1 MKSKNEEDE
10 DIISGDFKKVPI
22 ERSQYGGVEVY
33 NIYSGISY
41 SKERLKRKI
50 FRYSLTVILVIVFL
64 IITKTLL
71 WDGIVELFSEE
82 GNSYDN
88 YDSNYNDSFG
98 DVGSYDNS
106 LETFYLEQNI
116 SEINMESFSSPQL
129 RNPQNIRLVNKLEMT
144 LCVEYDKFVHM
155 KIKDAENPRWEVPD
169 KGILNEDYLS
179 AVENNRI
186 SLSIYSRYLDSK
198 TFYVEFLSNKY
209 SDEQDFDHFRDI
221 DMIKEEKLDHLEEF
235 SFRLMTNEENQFY
248 LFNSSENFI
257 FSDNYINFQSLLTTD
272 KIYGFGE
279 RNHEFKLNKGL
290 YTIWPQ
296 DLAGAKSDM
305 EIGGGNLY
313 GHHPVGIHKTMFD
326 DLWLGFVFMNTNDQD
341 VKISTRN
348 ETGSEYNLEHKT
360 IGGIIDYYI
369 IVDNSPEEVLKNIQ
383 FLLGIPSF
391 TTVLVFG

>member
-155 KIKDAENPRWEVPD
+155 KIKDAENPRWEAPD
-169 KGILNEDYLS
+169 KGILNDD
-179 AVENNRI
+179 VGNNLKFWSNCNKPLI
-186 SLSIYSRYLDSK
+186 KSK
-198 TFYVEFLSNKY
+198 
-209 SDEQDFDHFRDI
+209 
-221 DMIKEEKLDHLEEF
+221 
-235 SFRLMTNEENQFY
+235 
-248 LFNSSENFI
+248 
-257 FSDNYINFQSLLTTD
+257 
-272 KIYGFGE
+272 
-279 RNHEFKLNKGL
+279 
-290 YTIWPQ
+290 
-296 DLAGAKSDM
+296 
-305 EIGGGNLY
+305 
-313 GHHPVGIHKTMFD
+313 
-326 DLWLGFVFMNTNDQD
+326 
-341 VKISTRN
+341 
-348 ETGSEYNLEHKT
+348 
-360 IGGIIDYYI
+360 
-369 IVDNSPEEVLKNIQ
+369 
-383 FLLGIPSF
+383 
-391 TTVLVFG
+391 